1 MTETMERTST
11 SGEGMTW
18 EKILVDIPQSD
29 LMFFE
34 FFADKLGWQIK
45 RRQTLWDEF
54 IANSPENE
62 TLTDDEIMEEVKAV
76 RYAKVQNHY

>member
-1 MTETMERTST
+1 MTQTMERTPT
-11 SGEGMTW
+11 SGEGMAR

-29 LMFFE
+29 LMFFK

-54 IANSPENE
+54 IENSPENE

>member
-1 MTETMERTST
+1 MTETMKKTST
-11 SGEGMTW
+11 SGEGMTR

-29 LMFFE
+29 LMFFK

-54 IANSPENE
+54 IENSPENE